1 MFGLAL
7 RELPAAEKPGSEPAM
22 GMPVRSDKKKGK
34 GAQLYSLVSQ
44 LPPCEQLTQAQDGEQ
59 VEASAA
65 RAGSG
70 ASAGGP
76 LITVDPT
83 TQARWGLLATILGAI
98 YISNPRH
105 EMKQG
110 VCVVCVPVPVR
121 VPVPACTCACLRVCI
136 HMTAADYA
144 VHTLCFLLLQLNFGC
159 FWASL
164 VLPRQ
169 TMLEASGLTD

>member
-1 MFGLAL
+1 
-7 RELPAAEKPGSEPAM
+7 M

-110 VCVVCVPVPVR
+110 VCGVCCVCACACVCVCLPVPVPV
-121 VPVPACTCACLRVCI
+121 CVCVY
-136 HMTAADYA
+136 T
-144 VHTLCFLLLQLNFGC
+144 
-159 FWASL
+159 
-164 VLPRQ
+164 
-169 TMLEASGLTD
+169 